1 MNEVGKEYGDNQLDG
16 LVPPSKS
23 SGILEV
29 EDDDSSFAQYAPTK
43 PQKSLLFYVAT
54 VQAFIIIY
62 RTEVMLGSILAICIG
77 IAFSSSYHSHHKTF
91 NPFEAAHIFHDY
103 TSVTSMYDLSLGS
116 IDHWCLRGDDNSCRC
131 EDPLVPMSK
140 RSSHKWDQQHTENI
154 KVAQAALM
162 KMFSNNNP
170 WNNYEGYQA
179 NYDDEWIEG
188 GDDDWVWGEGS
199 RFGADDYGYDPNE
212 MLGDYD
218 YEDDGYGIPVESPP
232 DGAGR
237 KLGDDEGLDV
247 VFVGDSITEQRQG
260 TAMGKPHDD
269 YTGIKEVF
277 DKTFIRDKGGDFSGI
292 AMGIAGDTSNN
303 LLWRLLNGEMPNGL
317 SPKAWWV
324 GIGINDL
331 SMKGCSE
338 EVVLL
343 GILRVVE
350 EIQAAHPS
358 DIIVI
363 NSLLPVQRNLAG
375 LLEHFGKHHED
386 VALKKKE
393 KNLLEEEMSEKR
405 GHIDFWPSIVSINE
419 KLKKFAAS
427 HPGVKFFNADS
438 IFVEER
444 QDGKYMKLDLFN
456 DPVHPN
462 LVGHKKWNSAI
473 KKRLHEI
480 LKDGN

>member
-1 MNEVGKEYGDNQLDG
+1 MWFLFILPRV
-16 LVPPSKS
+16 
-23 SGILEV
+23 ILETTH
-29 EDDDSSFAQYAPTK
+29 SPTI
-43 PQKSLLFYVAT
+43 QLTLF
-54 VQAFIIIY
+54 
-62 RTEVMLGSILAICIG
+62 
-77 IAFSSSYHSHHKTF
+77 
-91 NPFEAAHIFHDY
+91 
-103 TSVTSMYDLSLGS
+103 
-116 IDHWCLRGDDNSCRC
+116 
-131 EDPLVPMSK
+131 
-140 RSSHKWDQQHTENI
+140 NI
-154 KVAQAALM
+154 Q
-162 KMFSNNNP
+162 
-170 WNNYEGYQA
+170 
-179 NYDDEWIEG
+179 
-188 GDDDWVWGEGS
+188 
-199 RFGADDYGYDPNE
+199 
-212 MLGDYD
+212 
-218 YEDDGYGIPVESPP
+218 
-232 DGAGR
+232 
-237 KLGDDEGLDV
+237 
-247 VFVGDSITEQRQG
+247 
-260 TAMGKPHDD
+260 
-269 YTGIKEVF
+269 
-277 DKTFIRDKGGDFSGI
+277 
-292 AMGIAGDTSNN
+292 SNN
-303 LLWRLLNGEMPNGL
+303 LLWRLLNGEMPDGL
-317 SPKAWWV
+317 SPKVWWV